1 MDPVSIGLMFLKKW
15 WKEIL
20 IALVIIGAI
29 WYVRN
34 LQNTVEEQKVTITQM
49 ELANATLKES
59 NRTLTNTVT
68 ANNKTIAELGKGAD
82 QTKREFDKLNIQVE
96 HQTSVLTKRLKD
108 IMSRKAP
115 VTCDDTITYMLEA
128 APTYKQ

>member
-1 MDPVSIGLMFLKKW
+1 MYGIALKFLVSW

-20 IALVIIGAI
+20 IVLVIIGAM

-34 LQNTVEEQKVTITQM
+34 LQNTVEEQRNKIAEMTTANQVLKDSNKV
-49 ELANATLKES
+49 
-59 NRTLTNTVT
+59 LTNTVT
-68 ANNKTIAELGKGAD
+68 ANNKTVAELSKGAD
-82 QTKREFDKLNIQVE
+82 ETKREFDKLNIQVE

-108 IMSRKAP
+108 IMSRKTP

-128 APTYKQ
+128 VPTYKQ